1 MVSHLYDMT
10 NLIQFDF
17 NQFHGLSVETLSHL
31 KELIYNKRDLI
42 SQNGLFDIGKIKKMT
57 KDQIMD
63 EEFEAFFGPQNI
75 KKGVISEKEF
85 QELIDRNESKLF
97 E

>member
-1 MVSHLYDMT
+1 MT
-10 NLIQFDF
+10 NLFQFDF

-31 KELIYNKRDLI
+31 KELFYNKRELI
-42 SQNGLFDIGKIKKMT
+42 SQSSQFDLAKIKKMT
-57 KDQIMD
+57 KNQIMD
-63 EEFEAFFGPQNI
+63 EEFEAFFSPQII
-75 KKGVISEKEF
+75 KKGFISEKEF